1 MGSMRKALFLVV
13 AAFVG
18 ATNARAEDL
27 KIGVIAA
34 LTGPGAPWGK
44 ACKVGAQLAANEV
57 NARGGLEVGGKK
69 YTVKIV
75 AYDDKYIANDAV
87 AAYNRL
93 TRQDGV
99 KFIVMFASPST
110 MALRQMIENDDV
122 LAITA
127 AQTKKALEPTTKHMF
142 RYLSTSPV
150 YVPAVVSWMHDNLSA
165 RRVVVV
171 NPNDDTGWDQTAFS
185 ECTYK
190 AKGFEVLGHELFERS
205 QLDFTPLLTKVL
217 AMKPD
222 LIDMSGASPVH
233 SGLLVRQSRE
243 LGYQGRFAKL
253 SGPCPK
259 DIVKAAGAKAS
270 DGTIHALNGD
280 PNSPA
285 YKKLIADYGAIEGHE
300 PNDTIVFFTD
310 GPRIL
315 LRAIEKAGTVNDVNK
330 VAAAFSKALPMTSVL
345 GDQLE
350 LGGKATY
357 GVDAEVMNPI
367 YIGESRDGGIV
378 IRGKIQ
384 PHG

>member
-1 MGSMRKALFLVV
+1 MGWMRKALFPLLIGVLC
-13 AAFVG
+13 
-18 ATNARAEDL
+18 TTIARAETL

-57 NARGGLEVGGKK
+57 NARGGLLVGGKK
-69 YTVKIV
+69 YTVEVV
-75 AYDDKYIANDAV
+75 AYDDKYNANDAV

-110 MALRQMIENDDV
+110 MALRQTIENDDV
-122 LAITA
+122 IAMTA
-127 AQTKKALEPTTKHMF
+127 AQTKKALEPTTRHMF

-150 YVPAVVSWMHDNLSA
+150 YLPAVVGWMHDNLRA

-171 NPNDDTGWDQTAFS
+171 NPNDDTGWDQTEFS
-185 ECTYK
+185 ERTYK
-190 AKGFEVLGHELFERS
+190 NKGFEVLGHELFERS

-233 SGLLVRQSRE
+233 SGLLVRQARE
-243 LGYQGRFAKL
+243 LGYRGRFAKL
-253 SGPCPK
+253 SGPCPN
-259 DIVKAAGAKAS
+259 DIVKTAGAKGAE
-270 DGTIHALNGD
+270 GTIHALNAD

-285 YKKLIADYGAIEGHE
+285 YKKLIADYAAIDGHE
-300 PNDTIVFFTD
+300 PNDTIVFFVE

-315 LRAIEKAGTVNDVNK
+315 LRAIEKAGTVDDVNK
-330 VAAAFSKALPMTSVL
+330 VAAAFAKALPMQSVL
-345 GDQLE
+345 GDKLE
-350 LGGKATY
+350 LGGKATF

-367 YIGESRDGGIV
+367 YIGESREGGIA
-378 IRGKIQ
+378 IRGKVQ